1 MNEITN
7 TSSDN
12 STEIVNNVMIN
23 EVNISKKKLKDL
35 LSQTSNKT
43 LQEINKFMTTN
54 VMPLYSSSINTA
66 TLIV

>member
-54 VMPLYSSSINTA
+54 VMPF
-66 TLIV
+66 